1 MACNDLRNRQ
11 FVLLAVGGLGLT
23 GLGLGGAIAPV
34 MPAAAQASS
43 AIVQATSPKQAP
55 SNLDQ
60 ILTGLPRPQGSPR
73 NLATMF
79 GGNAYGQKMLNFQV
93 KLKPEQAAQFYKT
106 ELTKK
111 GYVERPINTQ
121 IAQWGINLVF
131 DPPVTMSLRPTSPG
145 KKVALVVQGTMLGP
159 DTINL
164 NVRFEE
170 L

>member
-1 MACNDLRNRQ
+1 MARNVLKNARS
-11 FVLLAVGGLGLT
+11 VLLVVGCVGSM
-23 GLGLGGAIAPV
+23 GLGLGAAIAPV
-34 MPAAAQASS
+34 APAGAQEAGAIAS
-43 AIVQATSPKQAP
+43 IATPKQAP

-79 GGNAYGQKMLNFQV
+79 GANAYGQKMLNFQV

-131 DPPVTMSLRPTSPG
+131 DPPVTMNLRPTSPS
-145 KKVALVVQGTMLGP
+145 KKVALAVQGTMLGP
-159 DTINL
+159 DTINI

>member
-1 MACNDLRNRQ
+1 MARNELKNQRPGWQ
-11 FVLLAVGGLGLT
+11 FISCLGVL
-23 GLGLGGAIAPV
+23 GLGLGSV
-34 MPAAAQASS
+34 MTVAAVAQETG
-43 AIVQATSPKQAP
+43 AIVQATAPKQAP

-79 GGNAYGQKMLNFQV
+79 GANAYGQKMLNFQV

-121 IAQWGINLVF
+121 VAQWGINLVF
-131 DPPVTMSLRPTSPG
+131 DPPATMSLRPTSPA

-159 DTINL
+159 DTINI